1 LHIYF
6 FKKPHTKIVKLIL
19 LNKYC
24 FMLNESLNTLVELD
38 KQIKEEKLAA
48 DAAGSTPAGD
58 PPNKEVVA
66 EETEEEKATKA
77 AALEAERLAKGE
89 QNPSEPVV
97 VSKEEEEY
105 KGLSYD
111 EIFAKKEEKKAEERE
126 RELLKKAKENPISKV
141 VLEAVEKGDDVSK
154 VLEAIKTTKPE
165 DYSERQLFEMTLSAE
180 DRAGDIDELFENFN
194 SMPVSVKTALIEGK
208 RNELKAQYEAVLNGF
223 NSQSRQFE
231 TLMKAVPDGI
241 NSRVK
246 ELIGKEIEGI
256 DITPAL
262 AVKIA
267 EEAFDIAAL
276 SRYHNGGEY
285 NFDLLMNHATRAIIA
300 PAREKNIAKEAA
312 SAATRAVFEKV
323 HSPDGGSADKGKQV
337 ASKTKLDADLEA
349 LQKYA
354 ESRNPFG
361 KKN

>member
-1 LHIYF
+1 MV
-6 FKKPHTKIVKLIL
+6 T
-19 LNKYC
+19 
-24 FMLNESLNTLVELD
+24 
-38 KQIKEEKLAA
+38 
-48 DAAGSTPAGD
+48 
-58 PPNKEVVA
+58 
-66 EETEEEKATKA
+66 
-77 AALEAERLAKGE
+77 AKCG
-89 QNPSEPVV
+89 
-97 VSKEEEEY
+97 Y
-105 KGLSYD
+105 
-111 EIFAKKEEKKAEERE
+111 
-126 RELLKKAKENPISKV
+126 
-141 VLEAVEKGDDVSK
+141 
-154 VLEAIKTTKPE
+154 
-165 DYSERQLFEMTLSAE
+165 
-180 DRAGDIDELFENFN
+180 
-194 SMPVSVKTALIEGK
+194 
-208 RNELKAQYEAVLNGF
+208 
-223 NSQSRQFE
+223 
-231 TLMKAVPDGI
+231 MKAVPDGI